1 MNAISTYI
9 YISIYIYRLT
19 KKDGTLPVTREMM
32 AGGSAG
38 LCQVCSLPVIIT
50 GSIE

>member
-1 MNAISTYI
+1 MGFVLPEDYKGLILFI
-9 YISIYIYRLT
+9 GRLT

-38 LCQVCSLPVIIT
+38 LCQVR
-50 GSIE
+50 GDRNK